1 MMKMF
6 SSSRVALALAC
17 GAAGS
22 AGLLSA
28 SGCKEESHA
37 AKALPPPVE
46 KVEDPAEGKLLPV
59 GAEAPDFET
68 VAHDGTRLVLKDLRG
83 TPVVLYFY
91 PKDETPGCTAE
102 AEAFRDESAALTRLG
117 ARVVGVS
124 VDTIESHREFAR
136 NHQLS
141 FPLVSDAGGAIAT
154 RYGVSTRSGFAE
166 RTTFIIDGAGK
177 IARVFPQVRVSG
189 HADEVV
195 AALGEIIKAP
205 AGANR

>member
-1 MMKMF
+1 MTMR
-6 SSSRVALALAC
+6 SSSRALLALAC
-17 GAAGS
+17 GAAGLASS
-22 AGLLSA
+22 AG
-28 SGCKEESHA
+28 CKDESHA
-37 AKALPPPVE
+37 AVALPPPVDKAAE
-46 KVEDPAEGKLLPV
+46 PAEGKLLPV
-59 GAEAPDFET
+59 GADAPDFET
-68 VAHDGTRLVLKDLRG
+68 VAHDGTHLELKDLRG

-102 AEAFRDESAALTRLG
+102 AEAFRDESAELARLG

-136 NHQLS
+136 NHQLG

-195 AALGEIIKAP
+195 AALGEIVKAP